1 MDLHPPGLPPHEQL
15 GILAGA
21 FQHDVANHASVL
33 SGLVQLLEATPPPGR
48 DGARL
53 FAELQRALGRFNEA
67 LAEFTRMRRAL
78 TQPAPRCAPAE
89 AAAAIQTGLG
99 GGTLAATVAPDD
111 PLLSGDARWFAFLV
125 VTLARIAGQSP
136 REAFFMARVS
146 EGPACAELRLLFG
159 TPELGALAAFASK
172 LPPTPLPP
180 AVAVARVI
188 LVRLDGTAELVPSE
202 AGLALRL
209 RFRHLRPLPR

>member
-1 MDLHPPGLPPHEQL
+1 MDPLPLGLPPHEQL

-33 SGLVQLLEATPPPGR
+33 SGLVQLLETTPPPGR

-78 TQPAPRCAPAE
+78 TQPTPRCAPAE
-89 AAAAIQTGLG
+89 AAAAIRTAPG

-111 PLLSGDARWFAFLV
+111 PSLSGDARWFGFLV
-125 VTLARIAGQSP
+125 ATLSGIAGQP
-136 REAFFMARVS
+136 PKQIAFTARGA
-146 EGPACAELRLLFG
+146 EPPACAELRLHFG
-159 TPELGALAAFASK
+159 KIEPGPLAGFASK
-172 LPPTPLPP
+172 VPPTPLSPEL
-180 AVAVARVI
+180 AVARII
-188 LVRLDGTAELVPSE
+188 LVRLDGTAELVSGE
-202 AGLALRL
+202 AGLLLRL
-209 RFRHLRPLPR
+209 RFRHPRPLPR